1 MVGSNLSHREG
12 ISHDDDFGYS
22 FAGVD
27 ASAWPLFFDAP
38 TRLGVSGM
46 TETKDNAPT
55 PDLNAELIALREE
68 AERFWSTQQSYTKV
82 IYDVFN
88 GADLLTPESLARVNT
103 AVMIAHQ
110 LAIYEGQGELENKVD
125 IMLGNRTITI
135 PLRN

>member
-1 MVGSNLSHREG
+1 
-12 ISHDDDFGYS
+12 
-22 FAGVD
+22 
-27 ASAWPLFFDAP
+27 
-38 TRLGVSGM
+38 M